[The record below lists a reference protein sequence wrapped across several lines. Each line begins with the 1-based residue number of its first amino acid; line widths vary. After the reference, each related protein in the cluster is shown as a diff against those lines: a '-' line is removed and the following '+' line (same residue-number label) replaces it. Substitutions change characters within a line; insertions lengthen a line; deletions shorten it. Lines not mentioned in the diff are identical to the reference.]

1 MSGVA
6 YLRGG
11 AHFPAGIVAGGG
23 DTECDVMGQEVI
35 LTKRM
40 TTAARTIN
48 LPAGTILIAKVL
60 MPDYE
65 NPSTTGDYAIDRVT
79 GGANSEL
86 SASEAETPIIT
97 LYSPFKRLAVDTQY
111 TITPTN
117 SPDGVTH
124 VGFKCILP
132 PKRA

>member
-1 MSGVA
+1 MAGVA
-6 YLRGG
+6 HQRGG
-11 AHFPAGIVAGGG
+11 VNFPAGITAGGG
-23 DTECDVMGQEVI
+23 DTGFDIMGQEVI
-35 LTKRM
+35 VTKRM
-40 TTAARTIN
+40 TTTARTID
-48 LPAGTILIAKVL
+48 LAAGTILIAKVSL
-60 MPDYE
+60 PDHD

-79 GGANSEL
+79 GGAQAEL
-86 SASEAETPIIT
+86 AASAAETPIIT
-97 LYSPFKRLAVDTQY
+97 LYSPAKQLAVDTQY